1 MIPIRRSVQTG
12 GHTMKKFL
20 LGTLGLLAMAAPAVA
35 ADLPVKA
42 PPPVIPPMFNWSGF
56 YIGADGGWG
65 RADDCWNVAVPV
77 GGLVF
82 APLIDG
88 CHDRSGGV
96 VGGQIGYRWQQPGS
110 HFVWG
115 LEAQGDWANLR
126 SSRVSLFDPTLT
138 LGTKLDAV
146 GLFTSQLGFAWDT
159 WLWYWKGGFA
169 VTDNNFSITD
179 NLTGASVSA
188 SSTRWGGVVGTGFE
202 YAFAPNWS
210 VGFEY
215 DHLFLDA
222 KDTVFPGLV
231 SPLLAGAIVHTSQ
244 DVDMVTVRFN
254 YRFGGY
260 GAPLVARY

>member
-1 MIPIRRSVQTG
+1 
-12 GHTMKKFL
+12 MKKFL
-20 LGTLGLLAMAAPAVA
+20 LGTLGLVAMAAPAVA

-56 YIGADGGWG
+56 YIGGNGGWG
-65 RADDCWNVAVPV
+65 RADDCWTA
-77 GGLVF
+77 F
-82 APLIDG
+82 TATADLIDG

-96 VGGQIGYRWQQPGS
+96 VGGQIGYRWQLPNN

-138 LGTKLDAV
+138 LGTKLDAI
-146 GLFTSQLGFAWDT
+146 GLFTSQFGFAWDT

-202 YAFAPNWS
+202 YAFTPNWS
-210 VGFEY
+210 VGIEY
-215 DHLFLDA
+215 DHLFMGA
-222 KDTVFPGLV
+222 KDSIFPGV
-231 SPLLAGAIVHTSQ
+231 ENPLLINHIDQA
-244 DVDMVTVRFN
+244 VDMVTIRFN

-260 GAPLVARY
+260 GGPVVARY

>member
-1 MIPIRRSVQTG
+1 
-12 GHTMKKFL
+12 MKKFL
-20 LGTLGLLAMAAPAVA
+20 LGTLGLVAMVAPALA

-42 PPPVIPPMFNWSGF
+42 PPPMIPPMFNWSGF
-56 YIGADGGWG
+56 YIGGNGGWG
-65 RADDCWNVAVPV
+65 RSDDCWDV
-77 GGLVF
+77 LS
-82 APLIDG
+82 PLAFPFVLSDG

-115 LEAQGDWANLR
+115 LEAQGDWASLR
-126 SSRVSLFDPTLT
+126 SSRVSFFDPTLT
-138 LGTKLDAV
+138 LGTKVDAI
-146 GLFTSQLGFAWDT
+146 GLFTGQFGFAWDT
-159 WLWYWKGGFA
+159 WLWYWKSGFA
-169 VTDNNFSITD
+169 VTDNNFSVTD

-188 SSTRWGGVVGTGFE
+188 SSTRWGGALGTGFE

-215 DHLFLDA
+215 DHLFMGS
-222 KDTVFPGLV
+222 KDFAFLGVANPELIG
-231 SPLLAGAIVHTSQ
+231 SINRIRQ

-260 GAPLVARY
+260 GGPLVARY